1 MPTPSIT
8 IPGPDLPDGA
18 MDERRSAIFDLD
30 RTLLPGSSL
39 VHLGRALARDG
50 VLRPADLLG
59 FLAREVVFRRKGLS
73 EPGAERLRERLL
85 AMAAGFEQAPL

>member
-1 MPTPSIT
+1 MPTPTFIASGPNPPEG
-8 IPGPDLPDGA
+8 IPE
-18 MDERRSAIFDLD
+18 ERRSAIFDLD